1 MLAGGSIQPGVLDN
15 VETWNGTSWTEVAE
29 MNAANSQAGCGSDG
43 TNTNVLRF
51 GGEKSGSPNTTATTE
66 LWNGSSWTELG
77 DLATARYTPGGA
89 GSTSSAIAFGGYTN
103 PPAADSALTE
113 EWTAPLANFTIT
125 SS

>member
-1 MLAGGSIQPGVLDN
+1 MDN
-15 VETWNGTSWTEVAE
+15 VEAWNGTSWTEVAE
-29 MNAANSQAGCGSDG
+29 INAGNSQAGTGSDG

-51 GGEKSGSPNTTATTE
+51 GGEKSGSPNSTATTE

-77 DLATARYTPGGA
+77 DLGTARYSPGGA
-89 GSTSSAIAFGGYTN
+89 GSTSSAIAFGGYTSTDVAN
-103 PPAADSALTE
+103 TE